1 MSLSDRDRLLNVPAP
16 EGSRPASA
24 YARFIPR
31 EELGEV
37 QAWQPGAFGAARRPL
52 PVRAEPEGPSPE
64 QWQARIAAARKEG
77 YEDGY
82 RDGMAA
88 LEGFKKSFTT
98 QLSARIGQLIEHF
111 DAQLSHVEA
120 GAAEAVAQAAV
131 LLARQVLRQELRAHP
146 AQVAQVARD
155 AVNAVMLSAREVVV
169 RVHPDDLPLVAEGAA
184 EALQA
189 RGARLRADASVPR
202 GGCRVESDVGSI
214 DALIDS
220 RWRRASAALG
230 HELPWIATDEPADA
244 ADAADRRARPSPAD
258 PGAAS

>member
-1 MSLSDRDRLLNVPAP
+1 MTSSSDRRGFLNVPAP

-37 QAWQPGAFGAARRPL
+37 QTWQPGAFGAARRPL
-52 PVRAEPEGPSPE
+52 PVRTEPEGPSPE
-64 QWQARIAAARKEG
+64 QWQARMAAARKEG

-111 DAQLSHVEA
+111 DSQLSHIEA

-146 AQVAQVARD
+146 EHVAQVARE

-189 RGARLRADASVPR
+189 RGARLRADASVQR

-220 RWRRASAALG
+220 RWKRAAATLG
-230 HELPWIATDEPADA
+230 HEAPWLTTDAPADA
-244 ADAADRRARPSPAD
+244 DDALALPPPAD
-258 PGAAS
+258 PGAPQ

>member
-1 MSLSDRDRLLNVPAP
+1 MTSSSDRRGFLNVPAP

-31 EELGEV
+31 EELGDV

-52 PVRAEPEGPSPE
+52 PLRAEPEGPSE
-64 QWQARIAAARKEG
+64 AQWQARIAAARKEG

-98 QLSARIGQLIEHF
+98 QLSARIGQLVEHF
-111 DAQLSHVEA
+111 DAQLAHVEA
-120 GAAEAVAQAAV
+120 DAAEAVAQAAV
-131 LLARQVLRQELRAHP
+131 LLARQVLRQELRLHP
-146 AQVAQVARD
+146 DHVAQVARE

-189 RGARLRADASVPR
+189 RGARLRADATVQR
-202 GGCRVESDVGSI
+202 GGCRVESDVGAI
-214 DALIDS
+214 DALIDT
-220 RWRRASAALG
+220 RWQRAAAALG
-230 HELPWIATDEPADA
+230 HEVPWTPGTDPTRDVPTGDTSGADLE
-244 ADAADRRARPSPAD
+244 ADQT
-258 PGAAS
+258 